1 MDQRY
6 EIPGRKYFSQTAISR
21 LYDKC
26 CTKLE
31 THLQDIKYFA
41 TTSDLWSSRTS
52 EPYLSLTIHYIDKEW
67 ALQSTCLQTVY
78 FPEDHTAEIICQG
91 LEDAL
96 EPWGLSEDRQVCI
109 TTDNGANIVKAVAL
123 KGWTCLQCFGHR
135 LNTAIEGSMNDRRI
149 DRAVSV
155 CKKVVSAF
163 SYSWKKRRALAT
175 AQDDLKL
182 PKHRLITESPT
193 RWGSRH
199 AMIARVLEQEKAIA
213 KVLSADRKS
222 RHLTPTWQDIEVL
235 ESVHKAL
242 NPLADFIDA
251 LSGEAYISVSC
262 VKPVLQL
269 FNEEVLR
276 PGDDDTEL
284 TKAIKTAV
292 ITYLN
297 EKLNDAATDDLLSMA
312 TLVDPRFKTHYIQAD
327 KIEAVGA
334 NAVSQILDEWR
345 TSQSSPT
352 TPLEASTSTAPV
364 IMQKKTLG
372 SFFKR
377 PVATSGLTDQ
387 QAVEAE
393 LNSYL
398 QAPNADS
405 ETNPLEWWKTHCTAY
420 PRVSLLAKR
429 YLCIPATSSPS
440 ERAFSTG
447 GRQYCY
453 LPQGSFKARCFG
465 QTCLS
470 GKKTSNRS

>member
-1 MDQRY
+1 M
-6 EIPGRKYFSQTAISR
+6 K
-21 LYDKC
+21 
-26 CTKLE
+26 
-31 THLQDIKYFA
+31 
-41 TTSDLWSSRTS
+41 
-52 EPYLSLTIHYIDKEW
+52 
-67 ALQSTCLQTVY
+67 
-78 FPEDHTAEIICQG
+78 
-91 LEDAL
+91 
-96 EPWGLSEDRQVCI
+96 
-109 TTDNGANIVKAVAL
+109 
-123 KGWTCLQCFGHR
+123 
-135 LNTAIEGSMNDRRI
+135 DRRI

-163 SYSWKKRRALAT
+163 SYSWKKKRALAT
-175 AQDDLKL
+175 AQDDLEL

-222 RHLTPTWQDIEVL
+222 RHLVPTWQDVEVL

-242 NPLADFIDA
+242 NPLADFTDA
-251 LSGEAYISVSC
+251 LSGEAYVSVSC

-269 FNEEVLR
+269 FNEEVLK
-276 PGDDDTEL
+276 PEDDDAEL

-297 EKLNDAATDDLLSMA
+297 EKFSDDATDDLLSMA

-327 KIEAVGA
+327 KIEAVRV
-334 NAVSQILDEWR
+334 NAVSQILDEWKS
-345 TSQSSPT
+345 SQSSSSPNAQS
-352 TPLEASTSTAPV
+352 EASTSAAPV
-364 IMQKKTLG
+364 IHKKTLG

-377 PVATSGLTDQ
+377 PVATAGLTDH

-398 QAPNADS
+398 QSANADS
-405 ETNPLEWWKTHCTAY
+405 DTNPLEWWKTHCTAY
-420 PRVSLLAKR
+420 PKVSLLAKR

-447 GRQYCY
+447 GNIV
-453 LPQGSFKARCFG
+453 
-465 QTCLS
+465 TCHRAAL
-470 GKKTSNRS
+470 KPDAVDRLVFLAKNLTIDPE